1 MIGERG
7 FFMKKNE
14 LLQEA
19 KKFEKELVTMR
30 RWLHSHAET
39 GFQLS
44 ETSQYV
50 RDTLCRF
57 GYEPQPCGDNG
68 ITFTIGKPSGKTI
81 LLRADMD
88 ALPIREESNI
98 SFACQNRN
106 MHGCGHDMHTTML
119 LGAAYLLKERE
130 LSGQVKFMFQPAE
143 ELLAGSA
150 HMIEHG
156 ILESPKVDAALMLHV
171 MTDIPYPTGTVII
184 PPKGASAPAAD
195 MFTITIQGKGCHGSM
210 PWKGTDVIAISSQII
225 QQIQVMQTR
234 EIPLST
240 PVVLTFGS
248 IHAGAAANALSDTL
262 IMKGSL
268 RLFDDNTHQY
278 VKKRLKE
285 MIPAIAHIYDGEAR
299 IHFDQGCPTL
309 QNHPDLVDFASHTLP
324 DLLERDKIILSPQMT
339 SDSAGSEDFSYVSHE
354 VPSLMLALAA
364 GKTEEGY
371 HYPLH
376 HPKVLFDEKAL
387 PVGSALYAYFACS
400 FLENPDGKLPLVFS

>member
-1 MIGERG
+1 
-7 FFMKKNE
+7 MKKIE

-19 KKFEKELVTMR
+19 KKYEKELVTMR
-30 RWLHSHAET
+30 RWLHNHAET
-39 GFQLS
+39 GFQLE
-44 ETSQYV
+44 ETTKYV
-50 RDTLCRF
+50 WNTLCHL
-57 GYEPQPCGDNG
+57 GYEPQSCGDSG
-68 ITFTIGKPSGKTI
+68 ITFTIGNPSGKTI

-88 ALPIREESNI
+88 ALPIQEESEV
-98 SFACQNRN
+98 SFASQNGN

-119 LGAAYLLKERE
+119 LGAAYLLKNMK

-156 ILESPKVDAALMLHV
+156 ILDSPKVDAALMLHV

-184 PPKGASAPAAD
+184 PPIGASAPAAD

-225 QQIQVMQTR
+225 QQIQFMQTR

-248 IHAGAAANALSDTL
+248 IHAGAAANALPKTL
-262 IMKGSL
+262 ILKGSL

-285 MIPAIAHIYDGEAR
+285 IIPAIAHLYGGEAR

-309 QNHPDLVDFASHTLP
+309 QNHPDLVSFASNTLP
-324 DLLERDKIILSPQMT
+324 NFLGNNKIILSPQMP

-354 VPSLMLALAA
+354 IPSLMLALAA
-364 GKTEEGY
+364 GKTEDGY

-400 FLENPDGKLPLVFS
+400 YFENTM